1 MTENGLILSRL
12 KRDYAAFSFGEERLS
27 EEERVSEPVDV
38 SEFYFVVEYEVCGS
52 AENFF
57 NDKIY
62 KLTYR
67 YHTTD
72 TNTLVDEILDI
83 NAFFNK
89 VRGNTQPE
97 VIESTENKLT
107 TSYLLGI
114 GSINNVVFKNTLS
127 KNVQYIDVSVTA
139 DSVCNSSNW
148 LCVVISQIISNPI
161 IFLLGHSDV
170 RTTEIYLD
178 EKQELELEADML
190 ADMEGEYRGGDR
202 GGDALQKL

>member
-1 MTENGLILSRL
+1 MRLKALMLSALFVLGSTFQVSAGVSSGWLDYFVGKVGKPGSAAFEVMTENGMILSRL

-27 EEERVSEPVDV
+27 DEERVSEPVDV

-72 TNTLVDEILDI
+72 TDTLVDEILDI

-89 VRGNTQPE
+89 VRGNIQPE
-97 VIESTENKLT
+97 VVESTENKLT

-114 GSINNVVFKNTLS
+114 GSIENVVFKNTLS
-127 KNVQYIDVSVTA
+127 KNVQYIDISVTA
-139 DSVCNSSNW
+139 DSVCNSSN
-148 LCVVISQIISNPI
+148 
-161 IFLLGHSDV
+161 
-170 RTTEIYLD
+170 
-178 EKQELELEADML
+178 
-190 ADMEGEYRGGDR
+190 
-202 GGDALQKL
+202 

>member
-1 MTENGLILSRL
+1 MRLKALMLSALFVLGSTFQVSAGVSSGWLDYFVGKVGKPGSAAFEVMTENGMILSRL

-27 EEERVSEPVDV
+27 DEERVSEPVDV

-67 YHTTD
+67 YHTTNTD
-72 TNTLVDEILDI
+72 TLVDEILDI

-89 VRGNTQPE
+89 VRGSIQPE
-97 VIESTENKLT
+97 VVESTENKLT

-114 GSINNVVFKNTLS
+114 GSIENVVFKNTLS
-127 KNVQYIDVSVTA
+127 KNVQYIDISVTA
-139 DSVCNSSNW
+139 DSVCNSSN
-148 LCVVISQIISNPI
+148 
-161 IFLLGHSDV
+161 
-170 RTTEIYLD
+170 
-178 EKQELELEADML
+178 
-190 ADMEGEYRGGDR
+190 
-202 GGDALQKL
+202 

>member
-1 MTENGLILSRL
+1 MRLKALMLSALFVLGSTFQVSAGVSSGWLDYFVGKVGKPGSAAFEVMTENGLILSRL

-27 EEERVSEPVDV
+27 DEERVSEPVDV

-67 YHTTD
+67 YHTTNTD
-72 TNTLVDEILDI
+72 TLVDEILDI

-89 VRGNTQPE
+89 VRGSIQPE
-97 VIESTENKLT
+97 VVESTENKLT

-114 GSINNVVFKNTLS
+114 GSIENVVFKNTLS
-127 KNVQYIDVSVTA
+127 KNVQYIDISVTA
-139 DSVCNSSNW
+139 DSVCNSSN
-148 LCVVISQIISNPI
+148 
-161 IFLLGHSDV
+161 
-170 RTTEIYLD
+170 
-178 EKQELELEADML
+178 
-190 ADMEGEYRGGDR
+190 
-202 GGDALQKL
+202 

>member
-1 MTENGLILSRL
+1 MRLKALILSALFMLGSTVQVSAGVSSGWLDYFVGKVGKPGSAAFDVMTENGLILSRL

-27 EEERVSEPVDV
+27 DEERVSEPVDV

-127 KNVQYIDVSVTA
+127 KNVQYIDISVTA
-139 DSVCNSSNW
+139 DSVCNSSN
-148 LCVVISQIISNPI
+148 
-161 IFLLGHSDV
+161 
-170 RTTEIYLD
+170 
-178 EKQELELEADML
+178 
-190 ADMEGEYRGGDR
+190 
-202 GGDALQKL
+202 

>member
-1 MTENGLILSRL
+1 MRLKALMLSALFMLGSTFQVSAGVSSGWLDYFVGKVGKPGSAAFEVMTENGLILSRL

-27 EEERVSEPVDV
+27 DEERVSEPVDV

-72 TNTLVDEILDI
+72 TDTLVDEILDI

-89 VRGNTQPE
+89 VRGNIQPE
-97 VIESTENKLT
+97 VVESTENKLT

-114 GSINNVVFKNTLS
+114 GSIDNVVFKNTLS
-127 KNVQYIDVSVTA
+127 KNKQYIDISVTA
-139 DSVCNSSNW
+139 DSVCNSSN
-148 LCVVISQIISNPI
+148 
-161 IFLLGHSDV
+161 
-170 RTTEIYLD
+170 
-178 EKQELELEADML
+178 
-190 ADMEGEYRGGDR
+190 
-202 GGDALQKL
+202 

>member
-1 MTENGLILSRL
+1 MRLKALMLSALFVLGSTFQVSAGVSSGWLDYFVGKVGKPGSAAFEVMTENGMILSRL

-27 EEERVSEPVDV
+27 DEERVSEPVDV

-67 YHTTD
+67 YHTTNTD
-72 TNTLVDEILDI
+72 TLVDEILDI

-89 VRGNTQPE
+89 VRGNIQPE
-97 VIESTENKLT
+97 VVESTENKLT

-114 GSINNVVFKNTLS
+114 GSIENVVFKNTLS
-127 KNVQYIDVSVTA
+127 KNVQYIDISVTA
-139 DSVCNSSNW
+139 DSVCNSSN
-148 LCVVISQIISNPI
+148 
-161 IFLLGHSDV
+161 
-170 RTTEIYLD
+170 
-178 EKQELELEADML
+178 
-190 ADMEGEYRGGDR
+190 
-202 GGDALQKL
+202 

>member
-1 MTENGLILSRL
+1 MDMRLKALILSALFMLGSTVQVSAGVSSGWLDYFVGKVGKPGSAAFDVMTENGLILSRL

-27 EEERVSEPVDV
+27 DEERVSEPVDV

-127 KNVQYIDVSVTA
+127 KNVQYIDISVTA
-139 DSVCNSSNW
+139 DSVCNSSN
-148 LCVVISQIISNPI
+148 
-161 IFLLGHSDV
+161 
-170 RTTEIYLD
+170 
-178 EKQELELEADML
+178 
-190 ADMEGEYRGGDR
+190 
-202 GGDALQKL
+202 

>member
-1 MTENGLILSRL
+1 MRLKALMLSALFVLGSTFQVSAGVSSGWLDYFVGKVGKPGSAAFEVMTENGMILSRL

-27 EEERVSEPVDV
+27 DEERVSEPVDV

-72 TNTLVDEILDI
+72 TDTLVDEILDI

-89 VRGNTQPE
+89 VRGNIQPE
-97 VIESTENKLT
+97 VVESTENKLT

-114 GSINNVVFKNTLS
+114 GSIDNVVFKNTLS
-127 KNVQYIDVSVTA
+127 KNVQYIDISVTA
-139 DSVCNSSNW
+139 DSVCNSSN
-148 LCVVISQIISNPI
+148 
-161 IFLLGHSDV
+161 
-170 RTTEIYLD
+170 
-178 EKQELELEADML
+178 
-190 ADMEGEYRGGDR
+190 
-202 GGDALQKL
+202 

>member
-1 MTENGLILSRL
+1 MDMRLKALMLSALFVLGSTFQVSAGVSSGWLDYFVGKVGKPGSAAFEVMTENGMILSRL

-27 EEERVSEPVDV
+27 DEERVSEPVDV

-67 YHTTD
+67 YHTTNTD
-72 TNTLVDEILDI
+72 TLVDEILDI

-89 VRGNTQPE
+89 VRGSIQPE
-97 VIESTENKLT
+97 VVESTENKLT

-114 GSINNVVFKNTLS
+114 GSIENVVFKNTLS
-127 KNVQYIDVSVTA
+127 KNVQYIDISVTA
-139 DSVCNSSNW
+139 DSVCNSSN
-148 LCVVISQIISNPI
+148 
-161 IFLLGHSDV
+161 
-170 RTTEIYLD
+170 
-178 EKQELELEADML
+178 
-190 ADMEGEYRGGDR
+190 
-202 GGDALQKL
+202 

>member
-1 MTENGLILSRL
+1 MRLKALILSALFMLGSTVQVSAGVSSGWLDYFVGKVGKPGSAAFEVMTENGLILSRL

-139 DSVCNSSNW
+139 DSVCNSSN
-148 LCVVISQIISNPI
+148 
-161 IFLLGHSDV
+161 
-170 RTTEIYLD
+170 
-178 EKQELELEADML
+178 
-190 ADMEGEYRGGDR
+190 
-202 GGDALQKL
+202 

>member
-1 MTENGLILSRL
+1 MRLKALMLSALFVLGSTFQVSAGVSSGWLDYFVGKVGKPGSAAFEVMTENGMILSRL

-27 EEERVSEPVDV
+27 DEERVSEPVDV

-72 TNTLVDEILDI
+72 TDKLVDEILDI

-89 VRGNTQPE
+89 VRGSIQPE
-97 VIESTENKLT
+97 VVESTENKLT

-114 GSINNVVFKNTLS
+114 GSIENVVFKNTLS
-127 KNVQYIDVSVTA
+127 KNVQYIDISVTA
-139 DSVCNSSNW
+139 DSVCNSSN
-148 LCVVISQIISNPI
+148 
-161 IFLLGHSDV
+161 
-170 RTTEIYLD
+170 
-178 EKQELELEADML
+178 
-190 ADMEGEYRGGDR
+190 
-202 GGDALQKL
+202 

>member
-1 MTENGLILSRL
+1 MRLKALMLSALFVLGSTFQVSAGVSSGWLDYFVGKVGKPGSAAFEVMTENGMILSRL

-27 EEERVSEPVDV
+27 DEERVSEPVDV

-67 YHTTD
+67 YHTTNTD
-72 TNTLVDEILDI
+72 TLVDEILDI

-89 VRGNTQPE
+89 VRGSIQPE
-97 VIESTENKLT
+97 VVESTENKLT

-114 GSINNVVFKNTLS
+114 GSIDNVVFKNTLS
-127 KNVQYIDVSVTA
+127 KNVQYIDISVTA
-139 DSVCNSSNW
+139 DSVCNSSN
-148 LCVVISQIISNPI
+148 
-161 IFLLGHSDV
+161 
-170 RTTEIYLD
+170 
-178 EKQELELEADML
+178 
-190 ADMEGEYRGGDR
+190 
-202 GGDALQKL
+202 

>member
-1 MTENGLILSRL
+1 MRLKALMLSALFVLGSTFQVSAGVSSGWLDYFVGKVGKPGSAAFEVMTENGMILSRL

-27 EEERVSEPVDV
+27 DEERVSEPVDV

-67 YHTTD
+67 YHTTNTD
-72 TNTLVDEILDI
+72 TLVDEILDI

-89 VRGNTQPE
+89 VRGSIQPE
-97 VIESTENKLT
+97 VVESTENKLT

-114 GSINNVVFKNTLS
+114 GSIDNVVFKNTLS
-127 KNVQYIDVSVTA
+127 KNKQYIDISVTA
-139 DSVCNSSNW
+139 DSVCNSSN
-148 LCVVISQIISNPI
+148 
-161 IFLLGHSDV
+161 
-170 RTTEIYLD
+170 
-178 EKQELELEADML
+178 
-190 ADMEGEYRGGDR
+190 
-202 GGDALQKL
+202 

>member
-1 MTENGLILSRL
+1 MRLKALMLSALFMLGSTFQVSAGVSSGWLDYFVGKVGKPGSAAFEVMTENGMILSRL

-27 EEERVSEPVDV
+27 DEERVSEPVDV

-67 YHTTD
+67 YHTTNTD
-72 TNTLVDEILDI
+72 TLVDEILDI

-89 VRGNTQPE
+89 VRGSIQPE
-97 VIESTENKLT
+97 VVESTENKLT

-114 GSINNVVFKNTLS
+114 GSIDNVVFKNTLS
-127 KNVQYIDVSVTA
+127 KNMQYIDISVTA
-139 DSVCNSSNW
+139 DSVCNSSN
-148 LCVVISQIISNPI
+148 
-161 IFLLGHSDV
+161 
-170 RTTEIYLD
+170 
-178 EKQELELEADML
+178 
-190 ADMEGEYRGGDR
+190 
-202 GGDALQKL
+202 